1 MARDVEITGIS
12 TNIGTQTLPTAV
24 RSPQYKQILAGTT
37 WSLSTSAY
45 IDRITVVPGSSG
57 TGTVQLLDGS
67 TAVFT
72 IPAVGHLDA
81 KPYTLH
87 LGITNQSSLG
97 FKVITGASV
106 AVVVAGQFAATPTT
120 A

>member
-1 MARDVEITGIS
+1 MARDVEIVNVS
-12 TNIGTQTLPTAV
+12 TTIGSQVLPTAT

-37 WSLSTSAY
+37 WSLSTAAY
-45 IDRITVVPGSSG
+45 SDRITVIPGSSG

-72 IPAVGHLDA
+72 IPAVAHLDA
-81 KPYTLH
+81 KPYTLI
-87 LGITNQSSLG
+87 LGITNQSTLG

-106 AVVVAGQFAATPTT
+106 AVVVAGQFAGTPTT